1 VNVLQRVLLLLAWLV
16 TARAGDAQTLR
27 IVNATVVDVA
37 TGQLHRGSTIVI
49 HGNRITSVGAA
60 PMAAAGRIADARVPT
75 RSRACGTCTPS
86 CA

>member
-27 IVNATVVDVA
+27 IVNAAVVDVA

-49 HGNRITSVGAA
+49 QGNR
-60 PMAAAGRIADARVPT
+60 MARCV
-75 RSRACGTCTPS
+75 TPS
-86 CA
+86 KT